1 MYIYTRIFHYSEKQ
15 VIQQA
20 TLLPVTEPG
29 PKARPVVGCHIAGE
43 RALSRAQMVQ
53 QQTVSKFFD
62 IMEKVLLEQG

>member
-20 TLLPVTEPG
+20 TLVISPG
-29 PKARPVVGCHIAGE
+29 PKARPVSGCHVAGE
-43 RALSRAQMVQ
+43 RAPSRAQMVQ
-53 QQTVSKFFD
+53 QPTVFKFFD